1 MLRQFRKWAWCA
13 VLAGVASAS
22 AWAGNAVVSTCDQTH
37 FQTALTT
44 ANTAPGGTITFT
56 CSGTITL
63 TTNLSPDFVD
73 NNVAMVIDGGNAII
87 LDGGNTYSFW
97 QVYSGGNL
105 TLKRL
110 TLQHGGI
117 TGNSNPL
124 NPIQSFGALTLDAV
138 TVKNNSPAS
147 GVIDV
152 ENGSA
157 TFVGSTF
164 SSNTPSYSV
173 IYSHSSVSVQG
184 STFTGNSIPSGGGA
198 AIRNLGGTAVV
209 NGSSFSGNSSGFGG
223 AISNDFGGGLYVSNS
238 TFTSNSALDGGAIE
252 NSNSTPGTV
261 AHVVHSTFT
270 NNTAGYGA
278 AIENFGGGTL
288 NAYYDTF
295 TTNTA
300 SNIGGAIWNEAGV
313 VNANWSTFTGNTAAT
328 MGGAVACDGDS
339 LYVSNS
345 TFSGNKS
352 NQGSASFS
360 NHGGAIYSGC
370 YTVVSQATFYNN
382 AAPGSEGGGVYM
394 AGNQYAGVFASTF
407 ASNQAQEGAAFSSSD
422 TYVNGLQLSQSIV
435 SGNTAG
441 HSCSGGPFTSS
452 GYNLADDTAC
462 GGALS
467 AVTDNSNVTLTMGA
481 LASNGGPTQTMLPA
495 AGNPAINH
503 VPNAQCLYTTDQ
515 RGALRPTP
523 TGGSCDSGA
532 VEVGGI
538 IDAIFKDGFELP

>member
-1 MLRQFRKWAWCA
+1 
-13 VLAGVASAS
+13 
-22 AWAGNAVVSTCDQTH
+22 VSTCDQTH

-63 TTNLSPDFVD
+63 TTDLSPGYVD
-73 NNVAMVIDGGNAII
+73 NSVAMVIDGGNTIV
-87 LDGGNTYSFW
+87 LDGGGAHSFW

-110 TLQHGGI
+110 TLQHAGI
-117 TGNSNPL
+117 GATIG
-124 NPIQSFGALTLDAV
+124 NPIQSFGTLTLDTV
-138 TVKNNSPAS
+138 TVKNNSPSS

-152 ENGSA
+152 ENGSTTVVA
-157 TFVGSTF
+157 SMF
-164 SSNTPSYSV
+164 SSNTPTYSV
-173 IYSHSSVSVQG
+173 IYSHSTASVSVQG
-184 STFTGNSIPSGGGA
+184 STFSGNSISSGGGA

-209 NGSSFSGNSSGFGG
+209 NGSSFSSNNAGSGFGG
-223 AISNDFGGGLYVSNS
+223 AISNESGGGLYVSNS
-238 TFTSNSALDGGAIE
+238 TFASNNALDGGAID
-252 NSNSTPGTV
+252 NNNATSGTV

-278 AIENFGGGTL
+278 AIENFGGGTV

-300 SNIGGAIWNEAGV
+300 SNIGGAIWNAAGV

-328 MGGAVACDGDS
+328 MGGAIECDGDS

-352 NQGSASFS
+352 NQGAASFS
-360 NHGGAIYSGC
+360 NHGGAIFSSC
-370 YTVVSQATFYNN
+370 YTVVSQSTFYNN
-382 AAPGSEGGGVYM
+382 QALGSEGGALFV
-394 AGNQYAGVFASTF
+394 AGNQYAGLFDSTLV
-407 ASNQAQEGAAFSSSD
+407 SNQAQEGAAFSSSD

-435 SGNTAG
+435 AGNTAG

-452 GYNLADDTAC
+452 GYSLADDTAC

-467 AVTDNSNVTLTMGA
+467 AVTDNSNATLTMGA
-481 LASNGGPTQTMLPA
+481 LASNGGPTQTILPN

-503 VPNAQCLYTTDQ
+503 VPNAQCIYATDQ
-515 RGALRPTP
+515 RGALRPSP
-523 TGGSCDSGA
+523 AGGSCDSGA
-532 VEVGGI
+532 VEVGGV
-538 IDAIFKDGFELP
+538 IDSIFVDGFELP